1 LSVALADLAG
11 ARTLPMVPMLREGTL
26 VGNIGIFRQEV
37 RPFSERQ
44 IELVKNF
51 AAQAAIAIEN
61 AQLFNELRQ
70 SLEQQTA
77 ASEVLD
83 VISSSPSELEPV
95 FGKMLENAARV
106 CDASFGTLNLWDGTE
121 LEQVVRNVPRWGRK

>member
-1 LSVALADLAG
+1 LADLAG
-11 ARTLPMVPMLREGTL
+11 ARTLLMVPMLREGTL

-37 RPFSERQ
+37 RPLSERQ
-44 IELVKNF
+44 IEVVKNF

-83 VISSSPSELEPV
+83 VISSSPGELEPV
-95 FGKMLENAARV
+95 FGKMLGNATRV
-106 CDASFGTLNLWDGTE
+106 CDASFGPSIFGMELSLSKLCTMCPDGE
-121 LEQVVRNVPRWGRK
+121 GN

>member
-1 LSVALADLAG
+1 
-11 ARTLPMVPMLREGTL
+11 MVPMLREGTL

-77 ASEVLD
+77 ASEVLESAHHR
-83 VISSSPSELEPV
+83 VNWSPCSAKCSRTPHASATRVSGPSIFGMELSLSKLCTMCP
-95 FGKMLENAARV
+95 
-106 CDASFGTLNLWDGTE
+106 DGE
-121 LEQVVRNVPRWGRK
+121 GN

>member
-1 LSVALADLAG
+1 LADLAG
-11 ARTLPMVPMLREGTL
+11 ARTLLMVPMLREGTL

-95 FGKMLENAARV
+95 FGKMLENATRV
-106 CDASFGTLNLWDGTE
+106 CDASFGTLNL
-121 LEQVVRNVPRWGRK
+121 